1 METFSYGFCLL
12 FFSADFF
19 FSRSSVIFSFQ
30 LELAALPL
38 GPQAQCPSVED
49 VLGALA
55 SSLGTHRAWKA
66 RPCGPELMTRP
77 AVGAVQWPRGRGQG
91 GDPRERSDGV
101 QAVNSVRG
109 PLLSQLG
116 FWPRVPRVARRGDLG
131 CLWFT
136 NCFTNISSLWEV
148 PYTPHPLQLSRAAQ
162 RPSQTCLCLQLFR
175 KFSQRGGSEPLPPLP
190 VFYF

>member
-1 METFSYGFCLL
+1 MVPSVVREGSDQRGPEKVLRRSWKRSATDFAFCFSLQT
-12 FFSADFF
+12 FF

-77 AVGAVQWPRGRGQG
+77 AVGAVQ
-91 GDPRERSDGV
+91 
-101 QAVNSVRG
+101 
-109 PLLSQLG
+109 
-116 FWPRVPRVARRGDLG
+116 
-131 CLWFT
+131 
-136 NCFTNISSLWEV
+136 
-148 PYTPHPLQLSRAAQ
+148 
-162 RPSQTCLCLQLFR
+162 
-175 KFSQRGGSEPLPPLP
+175 
-190 VFYF
+190 